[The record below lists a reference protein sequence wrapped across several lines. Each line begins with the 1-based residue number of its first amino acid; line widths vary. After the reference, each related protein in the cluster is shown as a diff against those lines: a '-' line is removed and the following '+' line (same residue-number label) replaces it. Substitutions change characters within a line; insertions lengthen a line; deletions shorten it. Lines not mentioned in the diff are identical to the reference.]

1 MISFLFFFFVL
12 RFSYQLVRYF
22 IVQLICWLT
31 VYLDDSYTGIAVL
44 KMNFINTL
52 EMAGRIR
59 RSKTLRSDL
68 PVLQLLYQ
76 TTKSSVTIISTGKI
90 S

>member
-1 MISFLFFFFVL
+1 MISFLFFFVL

>member
-1 MISFLFFFFVL
+1 MISFLFFLVL

>member
-1 MISFLFFFFVL
+1 MISFLFFFVL
-12 RFSYQLVRYF
+12 HFSYQLVKYF

>member
-1 MISFLFFFFVL
+1 MISFLFFFVL
-12 RFSYQLVRYF
+12 CFSYQLVKYF